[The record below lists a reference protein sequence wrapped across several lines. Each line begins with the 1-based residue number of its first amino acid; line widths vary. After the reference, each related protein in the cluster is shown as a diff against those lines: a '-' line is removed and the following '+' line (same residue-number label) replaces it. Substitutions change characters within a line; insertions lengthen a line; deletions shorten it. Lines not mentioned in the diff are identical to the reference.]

1 MRLTTEDL
9 VVASNTTV
17 KPHTTSSKFEL
28 KPDPPSEKTRALAR
42 MAAQRAVLDQLPLI
56 LHQLP
61 RMLEDAAMDAI
72 MKHVRAGKHLTVQE
86 CLRYATLAVTTW
98 WKHAQFDQSD

>member
-1 MRLTTEDL
+1 MHLKAEDFT
-9 VVASNTTV
+9 VVDG
-17 KPHTTSSKFEL
+17 TSIML

-86 CLRYATLAVTTW
+86 CLRYATLAVTQW
-98 WKHAQFDQSD
+98 WQRSLYGQNHQNAR